1 MQDPSGAPRAARL
14 SPLSALFVSF
24 AGGVLGP
31 VAIAGMASV
40 FAEIATRAIYVT
52 GLFLR

>member
-1 MQDPSGAPRAARL
+1 M
-14 SPLSALFVSF
+14 FVSF

-31 VAIAGMASV
+31 VVMAGMASV
-40 FAEIATRAIYVT
+40 FAEITTHAIYVT

>member
-1 MQDPSGAPRAARL
+1 ML
-14 SPLSALFVSF
+14 VSF

-31 VAIAGMASV
+31 VVIAGMASV

-52 GLFLR
+52 GLIVR